1 MQQPS
6 VKKIITN
13 RQLNFTLSPVDT
25 HNHKEMPYAL
35 NNYEIDGTWN
45 HHQSIIL
52 DVIVDWVFNSIY
64 AKRGK
69 LPQSW
74 RSKKTVEVI
83 DRFSNGRIKPET
95 IDQLSY
101 SPLEAYIKNCGYDLV
116 GKMKE
121 VYDNLKNQKVEY
133 TKEHSFEDYMNYQLD
148 NNREYQ
154 GFKEQQH
161 KLLQDFH
168 TDYKATLKIPDLFEN
183 YSILSRYKYN
193 WVKHLKRIA
202 DTRFKMTYKVKF
214 MSESPEYNDEGKL
227 VSRGNLIDLYYRMPD
242 LQHIVLAKVE
252 GDQLNLNFN
261 TPLGKLVL
269 HNTLIM
275 DTDWMPVEAANLSK
289 NAYFLFKRFVLN
301 KRYGKYKA
309 ESIPLKFDE
318 MRSYLDLRW
327 SNDRGVHAAFASAF
341 DDMIDKGLLEG
352 YTVRGKPVA
361 RRVYT
366 LKFPHREKKKVR
378 KDGDAKLLKLADY
391 KA

>member
-1 MQQPS
+1 
-6 VKKIITN
+6 
-13 RQLNFTLSPVDT
+13 
-25 HNHKEMPYAL
+25 MPYAL

-52 DVIVDWVFNSIY
+52 DVIVDWVFNRYY
-64 AKRGK
+64 AKYDK

-74 RSKKTVEVI
+74 RSKKTIEAI
-83 DRFSNGRIKPET
+83 DRFSHGQINPES

-101 SPLEAYIKNCGYDLV
+101 SPLEAYVKNRGYDLI

-121 VYDNLKNQKVEY
+121 DYDNVIIGNEEY
-133 TKEHSFEDYMNYQLD
+133 AKKHSFEDYLKYHFD

-154 GFKEQQH
+154 EFKERHQ

-168 TDYKATLKIPDLFEN
+168 KEFKVSLRTRDLFEN
-183 YSILSRYKYN
+183 YPILGQYKYN
-193 WVKHLKRIA
+193 WVKHLKKIEEA
-202 DTRFKMTYKVKF
+202 RFKMTYKVKF
-214 MSESPEYNDEGKL
+214 MSERPEYDDKGKL
-227 VSRGNLIDLYYRMPD
+227 VNRGKLIDLYYRMPD
-242 LQHIVLAKVE
+242 FQHLFGAKVE
-252 GDQLNLNFN
+252 GDRLNLNFD
-261 TPLGKLVL
+261 TPLGKLVF

-275 DTDWMPVEAANLSK
+275 DTDWMPVEALNLSK

-318 MRSYLDLRW
+318 MRSHLDLKW
-327 SNDRGVHAAFASAF
+327 SNDRCVHDVFVKAF

-352 YTVRGKPVA
+352 YTLRGKPVSK
-361 RRVYT
+361 RVYT
-366 LKFPHREKKKVR
+366 LKFPHREKKKDR
-378 KDGDAKLLKLADY
+378 KDGDAKLLKFADY